1 MLAGI
6 EMGDYQV
13 SWRSGRRIATAFDFH
28 PRPLGLNGRAN
39 IYYLETDD
47 LGRTWR
53 NVRGEPVKLPLT
65 NTNNPALVC
74 NTRAEGL
81 LAYLKDVNFDREGH
95 PVILF
100 LTSKGFEPGP
110 ENGPRQWQTMRWTG
124 KEWVRRPF
132 TNSDNNYDHGSLYI
146 EPDGTW
152 RVIAP
157 TELGAQPYNPG
168 GDMVLWTSKDEGQTW
183 QKIKQLTHDTQRGDH
198 VWRLPSKMENDFAIP
213 EIVW

>member
-1 MLAGI
+1 M
-6 EMGDYQV
+6 
-13 SWRSGRRIATAFDFH
+13 
-28 PRPLGLNGRAN
+28 
-39 IYYLETDD
+39 
-47 LGRTWR
+47 
-53 NVRGEPVKLPLT
+53 KLPLT
-65 NTNNPALVC
+65 NTNNPALVY

-146 EPDGTW
+146 EPDGIW
-152 RVIAP
+152 RIIAP
-157 TELGAQPYNPG
+157 TEPGPQPYNPG
-168 GDMVLWTSKDEGQTW
+168 GEMALWTSKDEGQTW
-183 QKIKQLTHDTQRGDH
+183 QKIKQLTRESSRNHTYARRPLNAHPDFYAFWADGNARQPSESFLYFTNQHGDH
-198 VWRLPSKMENDFAIP
+198 VWRLPATMQSAVARP